1 MPLRPNR
8 EQSHRN
14 GKEEKPVP
22 QIRAMDEIPERDE
35 DDPLSG
41 PYRMGFG
48 THPEVSQP
56 KVARIPPF
64 MTQTILHME
73 MQRLACQLTGGPG
86 DISLPEEYM
95 KKFFEV
101 TVGWDGRGRD
111 ELITMASAAGGA
123 EDDEAIVNKTQL
135 FGNPR

>member
-1 MPLRPNR
+1 MPLRPKG
-8 EQSHRN
+8 QRN
-14 GKEEKPVP
+14 EKEEKPTP
-22 QIRAMDEIPERDE
+22 QIRPMDEAPERDE

-41 PYRMGFG
+41 AYRMGFG

-73 MQRLACQLTGGPG
+73 MQRLACQLTGGIG
-86 DISLPEEYM
+86 DLSLPEKYM
-95 KKFFEV
+95 EKFFEI
-101 TVGWDGRGRD
+101 TVGWDGRGRE
-111 ELITMASAAGGA
+111 ELITMASASGG
-123 EDDEAIVNKTQL
+123 EDDEEGIHNKTQL